1 MIDSEDKWSNEVY
14 VYSMLFAILNST
26 LNPIFY
32 ALTNPNYQRGFMNV
46 FSLICCHKIDSK
58 QRTKDSEKR
67 TTTQNEKTEKKTR
80 NDLKLEIIEINIAQK
95 DE

>member
-1 MIDSEDKWSNEVY
+1 
-14 VYSMLFAILNST
+14 
-26 LNPIFY
+26 
-32 ALTNPNYQRGFMNV
+32 MNV